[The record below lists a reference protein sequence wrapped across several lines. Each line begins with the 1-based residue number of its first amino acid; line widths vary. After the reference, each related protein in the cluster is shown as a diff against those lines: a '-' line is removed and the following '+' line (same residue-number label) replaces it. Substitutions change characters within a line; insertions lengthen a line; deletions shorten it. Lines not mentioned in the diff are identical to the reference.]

1 MKKLLALLLLFG
13 IVGCGPSAEEIAAQ
27 EQEALEIA
35 KAEEQVAF
43 LEEEKRKSDIAT
55 ITCNVMGASRN
66 MDGAFRIK
74 EVNYAREKMGE
85 ELFLGTDEDIKISFT
100 FGLCKELVLN
110 DQAYNL
116 KLEEKILEKEPLER
130 KEEYQES
137 EPLERKEEYQES
149 DFDLFVI
156 RVHVL
161 SSNEDAIKMVSK
173 INNGGFPAFI
183 EAFGINKDLHAV
195 YVGPFLTEED
205 INSNLE
211 LIKKVS
217 ESNDIAIKK
226 WKL

>member
-13 IVGCGPSAEEIAAQ
+13 IVGCGPSAEDIAAQ
-27 EQEALEIA
+27 EQEASEIA
-35 KAEEQVAF
+35 QAEEQVAF

-100 FGLCKELVLN
+100 FSLCKELVLN

-130 KEEYQES
+130 KEEYQEI
-137 EPLERKEEYQES
+137 
-149 DFDLFVI
+149 DFKLFVAS
-156 RVHVL
+156 VVTL
-161 SSNEDAIKMVSK
+161 KSETEGLKMVTK
-173 INNGGFPAFI
+173 INNGGFPAFT
-183 EAFGINKDLHAV
+183 EKNDDGTTTV
-195 YVGPFLTEED
+195 YVGPLLTEED

-217 ESNDIAIKK
+217 ESNDIAIKE

>member
-27 EQEALEIA
+27 EQEASEIA

-116 KLEEKILEKEPLER
+116 KLEEMLEKV
-130 KEEYQES
+130 S
-137 EPLERKEEYQES
+137 LERKEEYQES
-149 DFDLFVI
+149 DFKLFVAS
-156 RVHVL
+156 VVTL
-161 SSNEDAIKMVSK
+161 KSETEGLKMVTK
-173 INNGGFPAFI
+173 INNGGLPAFT
-183 EAFGINKDLHAV
+183 EKNDDGTTTVN
-195 YVGPFLTEED
+195 VGPFLTEED

-211 LIKKVS
+211 LIEKVS
-217 ESNDIAIKK
+217 ESNDIAIKE

>member
-13 IVGCGPSAEEIAAQ
+13 IIGCGPSAEEIAAQ

-35 KAEEQVAF
+35 QAEEQVVF

-137 EPLERKEEYQES
+137 
-149 DFDLFVI
+149 DFKLFVAS
-156 RVHVL
+156 VVTL
-161 SSNEDAIKMVSK
+161 KSETEGIKMVTK
-173 INNGGFPAFI
+173 INNGGLPAFI
-183 EAFGINKDLHAV
+183 EKNDDGTTSV

-217 ESNDIAIKK
+217 ESNDIAIKE